1 MPRLPPHPLWLLLAA
16 GGAVDL
22 DTVFFD
28 GVEAERS
35 YDYDLGREVLDVA
48 SSGLPHHKFDV
59 SFEPG
64 VPVAFSTT
72 LPRPED
78 YVQRGVA
85 FGGRPLPDGPI
96 GVAVNGVAIYAY
108 DTNLTKRDGC
118 FGHKIDGAY
127 VYVEAFPCLFG
138 DDRNHYHSVKEAAYI
153 GFGTSIRPDGTAA
166 ADPRSRFFRSGV
178 IGVMNDGFPLF
189 GPLDENGHTHQGL
202 DECGGKYDNEG
213 EYAYYASLATALHD
227 RVLRS
232 GLRGDASASHQR
244 RRGPRHK

>member
-1 MPRLPPHPLWLLLAA
+1 MVGLPLWLLLAA
-16 GGAVDL
+16 AKAVDL

-35 YDYDLGREVLDVA
+35 YDYDLQREVLDVT

-72 LPRPED
+72 LPLPED

-85 FGGRPLPDGPI
+85 FGGRPLTDGVPI

-108 DTNLTKRDGC
+108 NTNLTRRDGC

-127 VYVEAFPCLFG
+127 VYVEAFPCLYG
-138 DDRNHYHSVKEAAYI
+138 DDRNEYHTVKEAAYI
-153 GFGTSIRPDGTAA
+153 GFGTSVRPDGTAA
-166 ADPRSRFFRSGV
+166 ADPRSRHFRSGV

-189 GPLDENGHTHQGL
+189 GPLDENGNVHAVSYTHL
-202 DECGGKYDNEG
+202 TLPTK
-213 EYAYYASLATALHD
+213 
-227 RVLRS
+227 RIV
-232 GLRGDASASHQR
+232 
-244 RRGPRHK
+244 